1 MSNRKV
7 AIFGCGPAGLL
18 AAHACALAQV
28 EFVILSRKEPS
39 KLYGAQFLDKPIP
52 NIPAPRQVIEI
63 SLHGTLNGYRK
74 KVYGPDYVGPVSPQE
89 FVGQRTVTDIR
100 TVYRVLW
107 ELYSE
112 NIRDIEFDRNN
123 YRQLAETMVAEGIDV
138 FSSIPI
144 DSVCV
149 NPEHNFDAA
158 LIYAIGD
165 APDIGVRCPI
175 RLPPGGIVYS
185 GQDWTGWYRAANVFE
200 HCTVEWP
207 ARKGLK
213 KPPLSNIAAVRKP
226 LSTNCTCY
234 PNVHRIGRYGEWKKG
249 VVVRNAFDKM
259 SNFLAQQGVQGALF

>member
-1 MSNRKV
+1 MRTV
-7 AIFGCGPAGLL
+7 AILGCGPAGRL
-18 AAHACALAQV
+18 AAHACALAGV
-28 EFVILSRKEPS
+28 DFVVLSRKEPS
-39 KLYGAQFLDKPIP
+39 RLYGAQFLDLPIP
-52 NIPAPRQVIEI
+52 NIAAPTQTIHI
-63 SLHGTLNGYRK
+63 TLNGTLNGYRK
-74 KVYGPDYVGPVSPQE
+74 KVYGSDYVGPVSPEE

-107 ELYSE
+107 ELYSG
-112 NIRDIEFDRNN
+112 NIKDIEFDRNN
-123 YRQLAETMVAEGIDV
+123 YRQLAESLVAEDVDV
-138 FSSIPI
+138 FSSIPME
-144 DSVCV
+144 SVCV
-149 NPEHNFDAA
+149 NPKHSFEAQ

-165 APDIGVRCPI
+165 APDLDVRCPI
-175 RLPPGGIVYS
+175 RVPPGHFVYS

-207 ARKGLK
+207 ARKGMK

-259 SNFLAQQGVQGALF
+259 SDFLSQQGVQGALF